1 MFTLVFDLQHIFR
14 EVHGSN
20 VLVSVDRFPGD
31 AGFPRYEAPGFPS
44 YEAPSAP
51 LPDGVEA

>member
-1 MFTLVFDLQHIFR
+1 LVFDLQHIFR